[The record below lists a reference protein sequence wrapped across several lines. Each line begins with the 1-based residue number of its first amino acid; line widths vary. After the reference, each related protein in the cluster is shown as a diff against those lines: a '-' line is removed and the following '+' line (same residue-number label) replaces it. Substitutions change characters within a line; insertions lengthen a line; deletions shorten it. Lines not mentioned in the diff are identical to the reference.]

1 MAKTPRKGQPFRQ
14 KAVRTAPAVSSKS
27 ANPHQYGGKN
37 FKNLQ
42 NPIARNR
49 RFSLTESTSSDSSE
63 GLARQSKP
71 ADHLNL
77 NSDSESS
84 LTALSEQEE
93 NQSAGKSVSRYS
105 GLSFASKRG
114 KHSTATKSRS
124 AKSTKSVRKRVS
136 AKSHYLDAAASEDDS
151 TSENEDDGEDDDDD
165 DNEENFALGL
175 YSMIGTNERNS
186 SDSESSDD
194 SQDNGNESS
203 SSDDSEVDFL
213 VLQAEQRMN
222 NLKAIKGLPGKAA
235 LSNAKAKNRRRST
248 ALRKRSEVALPED
261 INFRFEFDQSRHE
274 NVFEDSEDEL
284 KSSQMDSKSQERKD
298 EEEEEEEEE
307 DIGEEVQDNNSRPD
321 FEFNFDEPLIDVP
334 KIKEED
340 LISDDDYEFDD
351 NDLLATLQAENDV
364 DEFLTSEPNEKI
376 RTRQSSMSSFN
387 DETEDPFLKEEE
399 KFLVNEFEING
410 FDDEEAGPNTT
421 ETARVMDSFNMTGS
435 QSDKVIQYAS
445 SSEDASESDFEDLKL
460 DFEDEDNDLD
470 DYIDFID
477 NDVPTASN
485 ATRKDDKV
493 SIVGNRKKDR
503 KEAIPKKRGKRRG
516 PLDSE
521 EEDDSYLWNY
531 FFSSDAESDAENNDL
546 DNYDVEEQLLL
557 EEVFRKDFEEKQKQ
571 LGLDEVSINVQ
582 DSQFDA
588 GYESGE
594 STDIDLSLP
603 SSGLSNKLGSK
614 LAKEVLS
621 SRTAD
626 YRPPILGTWVAI
638 DSKPFSIIDGL
649 STRTL
654 TSNQFTQRNPRTK
667 NWKSFSLNHDSDDL
681 AIDLEE
687 LLNVSELDNDDE
699 NDVRIWRDFNNNKK
713 HVPLGAFRNKSKM
726 HHPLVTEPL
735 SGYNVSKMN
744 TGVTGRR
751 TLQVRAKLAAQR
763 ELESQSNA
771 NLVKEL
777 NMPSKLRRRRASIAD
792 AVSEGY
798 RPTKS
803 GLFSENVLADVEE
816 VMGDDRDFMALIKG
830 L

>member
-14 KAVRTAPAVSSKS
+14 KAVSSAPVAGSKS
-27 ANPHQYGGKN
+27 AKPHQYGGKN

-42 NPIARNR
+42 KPFDRNR
-49 RFSLTESTSSDSSE
+49 RFSLAESTSSDSSE
-63 GLARQSKP
+63 GLARNSHPISQFD
-71 ADHLNL
+71 A

-84 LTALSEQEE
+84 LTALSEQDE
-93 NQSAGKSVSRYS
+93 NQNAGKSVSRYS
-105 GLSFASKRG
+105 GLSFASKSRS
-114 KHSTATKSRS
+114 KHSMATKSRS

-136 AKSHYLDAAASEDDS
+136 TKSHYQDAEDSNDGI
-151 TSENEDDGEDDDDD
+151 TSENEDDEDNEE
-165 DNEENFALGL
+165 NEENFALGL
-175 YSMIGTNERNS
+175 YSMIGTNENNS
-186 SDSESSDD
+186 SDTESSDD
-194 SQDNGNESS
+194 SQDNGNDSS

-222 NLKAIKGLPGKAA
+222 NLKAIKGLPGKAG
-235 LSNAKAKNRRRST
+235 SSSTNAKNRRRST

-274 NVFEDSEDEL
+274 NVFDDSEDES
-284 KSSQMDSKSQERKD
+284 KSSQIDSKPQAR
-298 EEEEEEEEE
+298 EEEE
-307 DIGEEVQDNNSRPD
+307 DIGEEVQDNNIRPN

-334 KIKEED
+334 KIKDEE
-340 LISDDDYEFDD
+340 LVSDDDYEFDD

-364 DEFLTSEPNEKI
+364 DEFLISEPNEKI

-410 FDDEEAGPNTT
+410 FDDEEAGSNKS

-460 DFEDEDNDLD
+460 NFEDDDNDLD
-470 DYIDFID
+470 DFIDFID
-477 NDVPTASN
+477 IDAPTSN
-485 ATRKDDKV
+485 TKNEVKATT
-493 SIVGNRKKDR
+493 IGNRKKDR
-503 KEAIPKKRGKRRG
+503 KETASKKRGKRRG

-531 FFSSDAESDAENNDL
+531 FFSSDAESDAERNDL
-546 DNYDVEEQLLL
+546 DDYDVEEQLLL
-557 EEVFRKDFEEKQKQ
+557 EEVFRKDFEEKQRQ
-571 LGLDEVSINVQ
+571 LGQDETSMNIQ

-626 YRPPILGTWVAI
+626 YRPPVLGTWVAI

-654 TSNQFTQRNPRTK
+654 TSNQSNQRNPRTK

-726 HHPLVTEPL
+726 HQPHVTEPL

-751 TLQVRAKLAAQR
+751 SLQVRAKLAAQR

-777 NMPSKLRRRRASIAD
+777 DMPSKLRRRRASIAD

>member
-1 MAKTPRKGQPFRQ
+1 MAKAPRKGQPFRQ
-14 KAVRTAPAVSSKS
+14 KAVSSAPGTGSKS
-27 ANPHQYGGKN
+27 AKPHQYGGKN
-37 FKNLQ
+37 FKHLQ

-49 RFSLTESTSSDSSE
+49 RFSLAESTSSDSSE
-63 GLARQSKP
+63 GMIRHSQAV
-71 ADHLNL
+71 DHFDL

-84 LTALSEQEE
+84 LTALSEQDE
-93 NQSAGKSVSRYS
+93 NRSAGKTVPRYS
-105 GLSFASKRG
+105 GLSFASKSRA

-136 AKSHYLDAAASEDDS
+136 TKSHYQNAVVSDDGS
-151 TSENEDDGEDDDDD
+151 SSENDNDDDEE
-165 DNEENFALGL
+165 NEENFALGL
-175 YSMIGTNERNS
+175 YSMIGTNENNS
-186 SDSESSDD
+186 SDSESSED

-222 NLKAIKGLPGKAA
+222 NLKAIKGLPGKPGP
-235 LSNAKAKNRRRST
+235 SNTKAKSRRRST
-248 ALRKRSEVALPED
+248 AIRKRSEVALPED
-261 INFRFEFDQSRHE
+261 INFQFEFDQSRHE
-274 NVFEDSEDEL
+274 NVFEDSDD
-284 KSSQMDSKSQERKD
+284 DSKSTQINSKTQAD
-298 EEEEEEEEE
+298 IEEEE
-307 DIGEEVQDNNSRPD
+307 DIGEEVQDNSSRPD

-334 KIKEED
+334 KIKDED
-340 LISDDDYEFDD
+340 LNSDDEYEFDD

-364 DEFLTSEPNEKI
+364 DEFLSPEPKEKI

-410 FDDEEAGPNTT
+410 FDDEEPGPNNT

-445 SSEDASESDFEDLKL
+445 SSEDASESDFGDLKL
-460 DFEDEDNDLD
+460 DFEDQDNDD
-470 DYIDFID
+470 FIDFID
-477 NDVPTASN
+477 INAPASPNDKNIEGKISTIS
-485 ATRKDDKV
+485 
-493 SIVGNRKKDR
+493 NRKKDR
-503 KEAIPKKRGKRRG
+503 KEPTPKKRGKRRG

-531 FFSSDAESDAENNDL
+531 FFSSDAESDAERDDL
-546 DNYDVEEQLLL
+546 DEYDVEEQLLL

-571 LGLDEVSINVQ
+571 LSQDEPAMNIQ
-582 DSQFDA
+582 DSRFDA

-603 SSGLSNKLGSK
+603 SSGLNNKLGSK

-626 YRPPILGTWVAI
+626 YRPPVLGTWVAI

-654 TSNQFTQRNPRTK
+654 SNNQSNQRNPRTK
-667 NWKSFSLNHDSDDL
+667 NWKSFSLNHHDSDDL

-726 HHPLVTEPL
+726 HQPHVTEPL

-751 TLQVRAKLAAQR
+751 SLQVRAKLAAQR

-777 NMPSKLRRRRASIAD
+777 SMPSKLRRRRASIAD